1 MSEGIYL
8 FCLAPK
14 SHSIEIVGK
23 GIDEINPLEIQEI
36 DDFFAIISKVS
47 LEDFCGQEAKERL
60 ADLTWVAP
68 RALRH
73 EEVII
78 MVMQQSVVLPVRFG
92 SVFSST
98 NALVSLL
105 AQHRDT
111 LSKFFIET
119 DCQKEWN
126 LKAYV
131 NMSLTRAQILE
142 TRMAAGKKQLEG
154 LSPGIRYFREQK
166 IKAALEHEVA
176 SWLKERAENIM
187 MSLKEVSSAFCECHL
202 LSTELTG
209 RGDEMFFNAAL
220 LVPQS
225 SEEYLAQMMTEW
237 NTCHAAMGLHFETF
251 GPLPPY
257 HFTPALD
264 IKG

>member
-1 MSEGIYL
+1 MYL
-8 FCLAPK
+8 FCLTPK
-14 SHSIEIVGK
+14 NQFSQIVGK
-23 GIDEINPLEIQEI
+23 GISGINPLETQEI
-36 DDFFAIISKVS
+36 DDFIAIISEES

-60 ADLTWVAP
+60 ADLAWVAP

-73 EEVII
+73 EEVIM

-98 NALVSLL
+98 SALAESLVN
-105 AQHRDT
+105 HRET
-111 LSKFFIET
+111 LLKFFSDT
-119 DCQKEWN
+119 SGQKEWN

-131 NMSLTRAQILE
+131 NMPQTRSQILE
-142 TRMAAGKKQLEG
+142 TRLAEGKKQLEG
-154 LSPGIRYFREQK
+154 LSPGIRYFQEQK
-166 IKAALEHEVA
+166 IKGALEHDVS

-187 MSLKEVSSAFCECHL
+187 VSLKEVSSAFCECHL
-202 LSTELTG
+202 LSTEMTG

-225 SEEYLAQMMTEW
+225 SEEQLHQMMTEW
-237 NTCHAAMGLHFETF
+237 NTCHASRGLHFETF
-251 GPLPPY
+251 GPFPPY
-257 HFTPALD
+257 HFTPALG